1 MGTWQFIS
9 GEQGTTAII
18 FRSKE
23 TFSFS
28 VLFLLTHE
36 KKEYLKIKVL
46 SNKES
51 GLLHLGKRETWLL
64 GKSSLSLV
72 TLEET
77 NQITPCVCACV
88 SWWLSVYSVCTFISH
103 ITTNVTKHSLILSIT
118 KIYLYSF
125 DSLKPHFY
133 TVKLE
138 FTGVY
143 INFLISGK
151 NIDCEYRVPT
161 IYVLSRSMKNIRVF
175 I

>member
-51 GLLHLGKRETWLL
+51 GLLHLGKREIWLL

-88 SWWLSVYSVCTFISH
+88 SW
-103 ITTNVTKHSLILSIT
+103 
-118 KIYLYSF
+118 
-125 DSLKPHFY
+125 
-133 TVKLE
+133 
-138 FTGVY
+138 
-143 INFLISGK
+143 
-151 NIDCEYRVPT
+151 
-161 IYVLSRSMKNIRVF
+161 
-175 I
+175 